1 MSSAAEQATCGTAA
15 EQATCGTAAE
25 RATCG
30 SAGTAAGFTL
40 LEVLVAVTI
49 LGVGLVSLLGL
60 HVGNLARL
68 DEDRRITEATLLAQG
83 LMTEIESGPPPA
95 LGVETGDF
103 EETYP
108 ERYPHLG
115 WEREILRSP
124 LPDLREVR
132 VRVYHGDGEIPA
144 PDDVSLVYYARL
156 GQ

>member
-1 MSSAAEQATCGTAA
+1 MPIVGDQS
-15 EQATCGTAAE
+15 
-25 RATCG
+25 RAPDH
-30 SAGTAAGFTL
+30 SPRTAAGFTL

-83 LMTEIESGPPPA
+83 LMTEIESGTPLA
-95 LGVETGDF
+95 LGTETGDF

-108 ERYPHLG
+108 ERYPHLR

-124 LPDLREVR
+124 LPDLREIR
-132 VRVYHGDGEIPA
+132 VRVYRGDGATPA

-156 GQ
+156 GR